1 MTREE
6 ALSILKT
13 FRMTGDKN
21 HEAFDMAI
29 KALEAPPN
37 DNWEGYSSRLWKNAY
52 ERGKADAEQRWI
64 PVSERLPE
72 EYGEYMITWTTSHSL
87 VNGEYGFLGI
97 AEYESSGE
105 YDYENNEFKGEWLL
119 EDYIKNYPNVKVT
132 AWMPLPEP
140 YKAESED
147 TE

>member
-1 MTREE
+1 M
-6 ALSILKT
+6 
-13 FRMTGDKN
+13 DKIDI
-21 HEAFDMAI
+21 E
-29 KALEAPPN
+29 KAAQNVAKKVIQDLM
-37 DNWEGYSSRLWKNAY
+37 DNGVFI
-52 ERGKADAEQRWI
+52 GRWI

-87 VNGEYGFLGI
+87 VNGEYGFLGV

-140 YKAESED
+140 YRESED
-147 TE
+147 NA